1 MSSPRPECSSGT
13 ENVNRHADNEDPRAA
28 VFNYVP
34 YAIPDDEWAPVADFT
49 RESVLLVH
57 PRSERQAIEAMRTVS
72 QFVVWAHREGYPL
85 DRDRMFIPDAV
96 ERYIAVAAT
105 HLAVSSRATRRS
117 DLRRFSRQITTKAP
131 WAPDPPQL
139 RQRRTLVPFT
149 PDEIARLWEI
159 ANNQS
164 TKIRRR
170 RFTGYLALGLGA
182 GLHPHEM
189 WKANVGDLETVHDF
203 LCVRVTE
210 SRHPRVVPITAPND
224 EVLTGFLTE
233 PADAPILAYRPR
245 KWDRSPFHEML
256 RKADV
261 PPGCPTITPARLR
274 ATWMVAHLSAGIAMG
289 GLMQIAGF
297 TSWRPYQP
305 LQQFVAQPDEPTLFA
320 QAVRR

>member
-1 MSSPRPECSSGT
+1 MSATRPECSSGT
-13 ENVNRHADNEDPRAA
+13 DHVNRHAEDEDPRAA
-28 VFNYVP
+28 VRNYVP
-34 YAIPDDEWAPVADFT
+34 YAIPKDEWAPVADFT
-49 RESVLLVH
+49 RESVLMVH
-57 PRSERQAIEAMRTVS
+57 PRSERHAIEAMRTIS
-72 QFVVWAHREGYPL
+72 QFVAWAHREGYPL
-85 DRDRMFIPDAV
+85 DRDRMFTPDAV
-96 ERYIAVAAT
+96 ERYVATAAT

-131 WAPDPPQL
+131 WPPDAPQL
-139 RQRRTLVPFT
+139 KQRRTLVPFT
-149 PDEIARLWEI
+149 EDEITRLWEV
-159 ANNQS
+159 ANTQS
-164 TKIRRR
+164 TAIRRR

-189 WKANVGDLETVHDF
+189 WKANAGDLETVHGF
-203 LCVRVTE
+203 LCVRVAE

-224 EVLTGFLTE
+224 EILAVFLNE
-233 PADAPILAYRPR
+233 PQDAPILAYRPR

-274 ATWMVAHLSAGIAMG
+274 ATWMVAHLSAGISMG